1 MNIDINFKRFIN
13 EGVSVMSVQISLS
26 EAKVKTK
33 VKVVQVLPESKV
45 RRRIMD
51 MGITNGV
58 EIMVEGKAPMGDPIE
73 IQVRG
78 YKLSLRKNEA
88 KDILVEL
95 I

>member
-1 MNIDINFKRFIN
+1 MSKIIGLN
-13 EGVSVMSVQISLS
+13 EAEIKS
-26 EAKVKTK
+26 K
-33 VKVVQVLPESKV
+33 VKVVQLVTGSKV
-45 RRRIMD
+45 RRKIMD

-58 EIMVEGKAPMGDPIE
+58 EIIVEGKAPMGDPIE

-95 I
+95 V

>member
-1 MNIDINFKRFIN
+1 MSKVIGLN
-13 EGVSVMSVQISLS
+13 EA
-26 EAKVKTK
+26 EVKSK
-33 VKVVQVLPESKV
+33 VKVVQIVTGSKV
-45 RRRIMD
+45 RRKIMD

-58 EIMVEGKAPMGDPIE
+58 EIIVEGKAPMGDPIE

-95 I
+95 G